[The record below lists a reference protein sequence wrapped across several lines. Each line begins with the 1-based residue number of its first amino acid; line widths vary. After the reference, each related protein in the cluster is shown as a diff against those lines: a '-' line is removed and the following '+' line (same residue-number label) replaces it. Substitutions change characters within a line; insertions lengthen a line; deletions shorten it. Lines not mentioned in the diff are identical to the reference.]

1 MSVDDFFLL
10 QISLRL
16 QTGGKNI
23 PELKAR
29 EVLFT
34 TTNEQRSSD
43 VHKWWQ
49 NTIVS
54 LRRRPPPL
62 PPKKVPDI
70 SWLSKQISK
79 LELVCYLRANRG
91 NDVEKNKII
100 FLKNWLSSEKWDT

>member
-1 MSVDDFFLL
+1 M

-16 QTGGKNI
+16 QIGGKNM

-54 LRRRPPPL
+54 LRRPPP
-62 PPKKVPDI
+62 PPKESDWHLMIV
-70 SWLSKQISK
+70 Q
-79 LELVCYLRANRG
+79 ANIKAWIGLLLKGKPREWRG
-91 NDVEKNKII
+91 KK
-100 FLKNWLSSEKWDT
+100 